1 MCSSVVSLDG
11 AHLCFMHISMLSVIL
26 RRIQQPIQ
34 AFRNVW
40 SPVLFLLYLPCLTI
54 LWLAAARIFFQ
65 VCSHFQLMVH
75 VIFCLCP
82 NESSVGLKIGSNFVR
97 VHDAISITAK
107 IDPPSCTINQP
118 MQPVINGVATFSQ
131 AIFSGFV
138 GQCIMHFEARFHE
151 NLNPMAS
158 DQPSANIVIRVIA
171 TAMLIQRQLPAQI
184 LVGETAYSFTGWN
197 IYM

>member
-1 MCSSVVSLDG
+1 
-11 AHLCFMHISMLSVIL
+11 
-26 RRIQQPIQ
+26 
-34 AFRNVW
+34 
-40 SPVLFLLYLPCLTI
+40 
-54 LWLAAARIFFQ
+54 
-65 VCSHFQLMVH
+65 
-75 VIFCLCP
+75 
-82 NESSVGLKIGSNFVR
+82 
-97 VHDAISITAK
+97 
-107 IDPPSCTINQP
+107 

-158 DQPSANIVIRVIA
+158 NQTSANIFIRVIA

-197 IYM
+197 IYICKYESKPKTKNNNTKQNSNETKAN